1 MISAARA
8 NKRPSGGFS
17 LLEIVIVLAIASMV
31 MAGAIGVMVLT
42 SSERELKQTSSD
54 IEVLAKRARMTAM
67 LQQRPYALV
76 FQPGM
81 VRLMPLADLTGS
93 NDNIS
98 RTAGSK
104 RSSHSSRREESED
117 PVNYVASVY
126 DQMIIDGAISLSLRR
141 WASDQWIPMDE
152 RRPQVWRFDPD
163 GICEPITMRLANNQ
177 NSWIEN
183 SFHPLTASVS
193 DTSAEF
199 R

>member
-1 MISAARA
+1 M
-8 NKRPSGGFS
+8 
-17 LLEIVIVLAIASMV
+17 EIIMVLAIASIV
-31 MAGAIGVMVLT
+31 MAGAIGVLVLN
-42 SSERELKQTSSD
+42 SSERDLKHASAD

-67 LQQRPYALV
+67 LQQRPYALI
-76 FQPGM
+76 FQPGV
-81 VRLMPLADLTGS
+81 VRLMPLADITGS
-93 NDNIS
+93 HDHIS

-104 RSSHSSRREESED
+104 RSSHSSDREESAEA
-117 PVNYVASVY
+117 VNIVDSVY
-126 DQMIIDGAISLSLRR
+126 DEMIIDGALSLSLRR
-141 WASDQWIPMDE
+141 WASDEWIQMDE

-163 GICEPITMRLANNQ
+163 GICEPITMRLATNQ